1 MRALQPEKPRTAWDP
16 PRQSN
21 ILEAAGRFDQ
31 SAPFNRSFHQRLLAT
46 GGTMMR
52 NSAWYF
58 AAIIALLLC
67 MLARSDARAD
77 IFVLDNDGRVE
88 GTLTNP
94 KESPRKQYI
103 VKTDEGAIV
112 TLDKS
117 QVKDHVLQSPDEIEY
132 EKIRFT
138 FLDTVD
144 GQWKAAEWCRD
155 RGLTRQRNTH
165 LERIIELDM
174 NHKAARAALGYGQI
188 NGKWVRPEDVMK
200 ARGYVLHKG
209 RWLLPQDKALQE
221 QKEQAEFASKEW
233 YNKIRRFRG
242 LVGDRGPKGQA
253 ALDELQAITDPNA
266 VPALMQWFKDE
277 NSEAVSLEIIKV
289 LGRIER
295 GDAVRSLCLIAVEG
309 ASEELRLSAI
319 DELKRIKDHS
329 AVTMLVQALKSK
341 DNKRINRAG
350 LALGELADKSA
361 IEPLIASLVTVHKR
375 VVQQGGG
382 PNSITTGFDS
392 TGGTSFGTGS
402 KAVVVRNNVSNQ
414 DVHDALVKLAGDGVD
429 FGYDTKA
436 WRVWHAN
443 QKKPPVNAGRRD

>member
-1 MRALQPEKPRTAWDP
+1 MQP
-16 PRQSN
+16 
-21 ILEAAGRFDQ
+21 AASTIRRNF
-31 SAPFNRSFHQRLLAT
+31 ATCQRLFGT
-46 GGTMMR
+46 GARRMR
-52 NSAWYF
+52 TDAWPI
-58 AAIIALLLC
+58 AAIIALLLSV
-67 MLARSDARAD
+67 LATSDARAD
-77 IFVLDNDGRVE
+77 IFVLENDGRVQ
-88 GTLTNP
+88 GTLQNP
-94 KESPRKQYI
+94 KESPRKHYV
-103 VKTDEGAIV
+103 VKTDDGATV

-117 QVKDHVLQSPDEIEY
+117 QVKDHVSQSPDELEY

-138 FLDTVD
+138 FLDTVE
-144 GQWKAAEWCRD
+144 GQWKAAEWCRE
-155 RGLTRQRNTH
+155 RGLSRERNSH
-165 LERIIELDM
+165 LERVIELDM

-188 NGKWVRPEDVMK
+188 NGKWVRQEDVMQ

-221 QKEQAEFASKEW
+221 QKEQTEVASKEW
-233 YNKIRRFRG
+233 HNKMRRFRG

-253 ALDELQAITDPNA
+253 ALEELQAITDPNA

-295 GDAVRSLCLIAVEG
+295 GDAVRSLCLIAVDG

-350 LALGELADKSA
+350 LALGELEDKTA

-375 VVQQGGG
+375 VAQQGGG
-382 PNSITTGFDS
+382 QSISTGFDS

-402 KAVVVRNNVSNQ
+402 KAVVVRNNISNQ

-429 FGYDTKA
+429 FGYDAKA
-436 WRVWHAN
+436 WRSWHAN